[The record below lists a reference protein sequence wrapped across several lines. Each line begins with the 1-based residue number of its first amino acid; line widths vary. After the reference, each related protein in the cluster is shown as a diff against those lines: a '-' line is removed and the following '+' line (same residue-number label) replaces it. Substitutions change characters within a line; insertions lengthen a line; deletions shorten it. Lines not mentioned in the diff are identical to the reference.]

1 MSNTLTLPE
10 LEATRDR
17 YADLLL
23 QEDALVQEYKTEF
36 ASFQEKFA
44 DLIERKKRAQEAREA
59 QEEALRASLVSYF
72 KALPEDQRVKKVAL
86 GMEIEYRTRVDTTDP
101 EVIFQLAQFAPMLL
115 TVNEK
120 AVKDLGE
127 AGMAGKGDLLAAVR
141 RFVPALKISS
151 EPTAVLGGV
160 KTMSEVV
167 QVNAA
172 KQVMATFETATVP
185 TTPVKPIAKRRAPD
199 RDDQA
204 VEAAA
209 AALELVGG
217 GS

>member
-10 LEATRDR
+10 LEAARDR

-23 QEDALVQEYKTEF
+23 AEDALVQEYKTEF

-59 QEEALRASLVSYF
+59 QEEALRASLVSYY
-72 KALPEDQRVKKVAL
+72 KALPDDQRVKKIAL

-101 EVIFQLAQFAPMLL
+101 EVIFQLAQYAPMLL

-151 EPTAVLGGV
+151 EPQAVIGGV

-172 KQVMATFETATVP
+172 KQVMATFESAAPVAPISP
-185 TTPVKPIAKRRAPD
+185 TPKKRRAPEPVD
-199 RDDQA
+199 EAA
-204 VEAAA
+204 VDTAA
-209 AALELVGG
+209 AALDLI
-217 GS
+217 

>member
-10 LEATRDR
+10 LEAARDR

-23 QEDALVQEYKTEF
+23 AEDALVQEYKTEF

-59 QEEALRASLVSYF
+59 QEEALRASLVSYY
-72 KALPEDQRVKKVAL
+72 KALPDDQRVKKVAL

-101 EVIFQLAQFAPMLL
+101 DVIFQLAQYAPMLL

-120 AVKDLGE
+120 AIKDLGE

-151 EPTAVLGGV
+151 EPQAVLGGV

-172 KQVMATFETATVP
+172 KSVMATFEAGVTPVVP
-185 TTPVKPIAKRRAPD
+185 PVKPAKRRAPD
-199 RDDQA
+199 PVDEAA
-204 VEAAA
+204 VETAA
-209 AALELVGG
+209 AALDLI
-217 GS
+217 

>member
-23 QEDALVQEYKTEF
+23 AEDALVQEYKTEF

-101 EVIFQLAQFAPMLL
+101 EVIFQLAQYAPMLL
-115 TVNEK
+115 MVNEK

-127 AGMAGKGDLLAAVR
+127 AGIAGKTDLLAAVR
-141 RFVPALKISS
+141 RFVPALKITS
-151 EPTAVLGGV
+151 EPQAVIGGV

-172 KQVMATFETATVP
+172 KQVMATFETGAKPVP
-185 TTPVKPIAKRRAPD
+185 PVAPKKRRTESEPI
-199 RDDQA
+199 DDA
-204 VEAAA
+204 VSAAA
-209 AALELVGG
+209 AAFEALTT
-217 GS
+217 